1 MVEVS
6 WLGDRALAIYLPQQ
20 MSRDMSSKAH
30 RLAEFLRQSARDEA
44 AAAPQL
50 REKICDIVSGFASV
64 TVIFDR
70 PISDPDF
77 WQSAID
83 LQITDWSKIEKPA
96 THKDEWGESAT
107 HEIPICF
114 DDEFAPDLPDL
125 VEHSGLDRQAII
137 DQLSHVTFYAYM
149 VGFLPGFAY
158 LGDMPP
164 HLQIPRRASPRT
176 QLPAGSL
183 AVAGAM
189 AGIYPLPSPG
199 GWNIIGRTPLHL
211 FDANRPRPGLI
222 AAGDRIL
229 FTPQPRRDYDMMC
242 AQLNQG
248 IT

>member
-6 WLGDRALAIYLPQQ
+6 WLGDRALAIYLPQK
-20 MSRDMSSKAH
+20 MSRDISSKAH
-30 RLAEFLRQSARDEA
+30 RLAEFLRQWVRGEA

-77 WQSAID
+77 WKSAID
-83 LQITDWSKIEKPA
+83 AQISGWTKIEKQA
-96 THKDEWGESAT
+96 KHNDMLAESTT

-125 VEHSGLDRQAII
+125 AAHAGLERDAII
-137 DQLSHVTFYAYM
+137 EQLSHLTFYAYM

-158 LGDMPP
+158 LGDMPEN
-164 HLQIPRRASPRT
+164 LQIPRRASPRT

-189 AGIYPLPSPG
+189 AGIYPLASPG
-199 GWNIIGRTPLHL
+199 GWNIIGRTPIHL

-229 FTPQPRRDYDMMC
+229 FIPQPRRDYDMMC